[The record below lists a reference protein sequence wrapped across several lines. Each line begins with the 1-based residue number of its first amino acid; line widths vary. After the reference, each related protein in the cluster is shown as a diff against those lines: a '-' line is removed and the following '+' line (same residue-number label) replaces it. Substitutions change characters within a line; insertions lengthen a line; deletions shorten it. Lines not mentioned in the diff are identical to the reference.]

1 MRVAQSIQIALL
13 VSWPVVALGQPA
25 ASPPERA
32 PNPLQGPRVAEP
44 AAKSTLVER
53 DMAGKLRRLEVPP
66 EEAALSLM
74 ALDAVAAAKTRTIIQ
89 ERTVILDRIVL
100 NNLNLVMQF
109 HNARLA
115 GDKRDQLVL
124 LTQLLVVLK
133 PLTDRGTLSEEIIG
147 ALSLD
152 QSVTFKSLVR
162 DYNQAAAAETEA
174 ESRAA
179 GERLTQR
186 QITAR
191 ENLVVLGT
199 EIKRSYERQIT
210 SRTAEFEQIMSQLEL
225 EPEQESKI
233 RAMVLDYAQAVVGKP
248 TLDQRRSLFFRMMAV
263 LNADQQRTL
272 IRLFVGR
279 GD

>member
-124 LTQLLVVLK
+124 LTQLLVALK